1 MNIPELFAIYLLDS
15 YFIIFVILDENMV
28 KKQASV
34 NRFGTPHKK
43 RKTITALSRSRAT
56 DEPEIIREWVEE
68 RGGKPAVVV
77 APAGGVKVLSI
88 DFSPYGRAGLMTVPW
103 NEWFDLLEQRH
114 LAFQFQEKDA
124 DGNVSWHYEL
134 ILKW

>member
-1 MNIPELFAIYLLDS
+1 
-15 YFIIFVILDENMV
+15 MV
-28 KKQASV
+28 KKHASTKRV
-34 NRFGTPHKK
+34 GTPHKK
-43 RKTITALSRSRAT
+43 GKTITALSRSRAT

-77 APAGGVKVLSI
+77 APAGGVRALSI

-134 ILKW
+134 ILK